1 MDPFDEFEFKPLTEG
16 LGFHR
21 KEAKLE
27 PVGTE
32 TSHPPVKKSLL
43 NETLFKNKTM
53 DLMEEEED
61 INFKQPLPRRS
72 TKVEQPKVN
81 ATSVAVEEIL
91 KNLQQTP
98 VKNTATIARTTT
110 TVIAPSQE
118 KTTTNNKKTAPVTQK
133 SVGYSMDTISFSA
146 FLLDALLIL
155 AFGLLCMILML
166 SITKVD
172 LLANWARPDKQGFI
186 YLSTFSVFAGVAFIY
201 YIVNRAFL
209 GYTPGEWAYDQ
220 RLGTPE
226 DMNSLWY
233 IPKCLARW
241 FVIFGT
247 GVIIVPMVSK
257 IIEEDFVGKWLGL
270 PLMRKK

>member
-21 KEAKLE
+21 KETKLE
-27 PVGTE
+27 SVATD
-32 TSHPPVKKSLL
+32 TSSPPVKKSLL
-43 NETLFKNKTM
+43 KETLFKNKSM
-53 DLMEEEED
+53 DLMEEED
-61 INFKQPLPRRS
+61 VNFTQPLPRRS

-98 VKNTATIARTTT
+98 VKNTATISRTTT
-110 TVIAPSQE
+110 TAVSTPTQE
-118 KTTTNNKKTAPVTQK
+118 KNSTAKKTASATQK
-133 SVGYSMDTISFSA
+133 ASGYAMDTISFSA

-186 YLSTFSVFAGVAFIY
+186 YFSTFSVFATVAFIY

-226 DMNSLWY
+226 DMQSLWY

-241 FVIFGT
+241 FIIFAT
-247 GVIIVPMVSK
+247 GIFIVPMVSK
-257 IIEEDFVGKWLGL
+257 IIEEDFVGKWLGI

>member
-21 KEAKLE
+21 KETKLE
-27 PVGTE
+27 SVATD
-32 TSHPPVKKSLL
+32 TSSAPVKKSLL
-43 NETLFKNKTM
+43 NETLFKNKSM
-53 DLMEEEED
+53 DLMQEED
-61 INFKQPLPRRS
+61 VNFKQPLPRRS

-98 VKNTATIARTTT
+98 VKNTATISRPTSTTT
-110 TVIAPSQE
+110 ASAQDKNLT
-118 KTTTNNKKTAPVTQK
+118 NKKTTPTTQK
-133 SVGYSMDTISFSA
+133 AVGYSMDTISFSA

-186 YLSTFSVFAGVAFIY
+186 YLSTFSVFTGVAFIY
-201 YIVNRAFL
+201 YIVNRAFM

-241 FVIFGT
+241 VVIFAT
-247 GVIIVPMVSK
+247 GVVIVPMVSK
-257 IIEEDFVGKWLGL
+257 IIEEDFLGKWLGI